1 MQRVD
6 VGWRDSVIGMSRPAA
21 SVYDRIGRGYAVGRR
36 TDARWMDALE
46 DALGDARTVVNV
58 GAGTGSYESPHRQVV
73 AVEPST
79 SMIAQRPLD
88 AAPVVRGVAESLPFA
103 HAAFDAATAVLTVHH
118 WRDLEAGLAE
128 MRRGAGRQGLLT
140 FDPSALDR
148 FWLLRDYLPEIAAV
162 EATRH
167 PSTDRVAAALG
178 DVEVR
183 PLPVPRDMTDGVL
196 AAFWARPAAYL
207 HPQVRARMSIFA
219 LTDPTLVEAAMARL
233 RADLDDGTWARRN
246 ANLFDH
252 DTLDAGYQLIVA
264 GR

>member
-1 MQRVD
+1 
-6 VGWRDSVIGMSRPAA
+6 MSRAAA

-58 GAGTGSYESPHRQVV
+58 GAGTGSYESPHRRVI

-79 SMIAQRPLD
+79 TMIAQRPPG
-88 AAPVVRGVAESLPFA
+88 AAPVVRGVAEVLPFA
-103 HAAFDAATAVLTVHH
+103 HAAFDAATAVLTIHH
-118 WRDLEAGLAE
+118 WRDFEAGLAE
-128 MRRGAGRQGLLT
+128 MRRVAGRQLVLT
-140 FDPSALDR
+140 FDPYALDR
-148 FWLLRDYLPEIAAV
+148 LWLLRDYLPQIAAV

-167 PSTDRVAAALG
+167 PSTDRVVAALG
-178 DVEVR
+178 EAEVR

-207 HPQVRARMSIFA
+207 DPRVRARMSSFA
-219 LTDPTLVEAAMARL
+219 LAEPTLVEAAVARL
-233 RADLDDGTWARRN
+233 RGDLDDGTWARRN
-246 ANLFDH
+246 TDLFDH
-252 DTLDAGYQLIVA
+252 DTFDAGYRLLIA